1 MLGVKGVIFGPSGDY
16 DYDGDGAERSRRHPG
31 HEAETSTWLCT
42 TAAKVGRFKT
52 ASTAT
57 GGAG

>member
-31 HEAETSTWLCT
+31 HEAETST
-42 TAAKVGRFKT
+42 AKVGRFKT